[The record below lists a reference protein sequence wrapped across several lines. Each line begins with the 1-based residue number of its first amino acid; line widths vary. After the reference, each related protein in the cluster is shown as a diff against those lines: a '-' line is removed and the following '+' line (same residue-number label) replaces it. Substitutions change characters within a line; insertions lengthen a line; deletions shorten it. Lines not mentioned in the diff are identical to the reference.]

1 MQLKNLNSRRE
12 KLLNTVFACLL
23 MLTLLVFAGIPAMEQ
38 AQALK
43 QITSEAPSDDLDFI
57 DLQEDS

>member
-1 MQLKNLNSRRE
+1 MQYVSAKAKKE
-12 KLLNTVFACLL
+12 KLLNAVFACLL

-43 QITSEAPSDDLDFI
+43 EITSASNLDN
-57 DLQEDS
+57 LP

>member
-1 MQLKNLNSRRE
+1 MHIKKINHRTE
-12 KLLNTVFACLL
+12 KILNTIFACLL

-43 QITSEAPSDDLDFI
+43 QITTTSP
-57 DLQEDS
+57 